1 MLSGAQNLVFVDHSS
16 RFFERF
22 RVIHLTDV
30 RKRYESQE
38 ILRGVSFSV
47 AKGEVCVLL
56 GPSGGGKS
64 TLLRT
69 INGLETFDSGTV
81 DVAGVSLPGQPCPAR
96 DLALLWIRQKVG
108 MVFQQ
113 FNLFP
118 HLTVLGNVIE
128 APVHVLGIP
137 KQEAIARAMELL
149 DRVGLKQKA
158 ESRPGSLSGGQQQ
171 RVAIARTL
179 AMNPEAILFDEP
191 TSALDPNTTA
201 EVIDVMQDLAKAGQ
215 GMIVVTHGM
224 QFARS
229 VAHQIHIL
237 HSGTIV
243 ESGPPAQVFDSPKH
257 EVTRK
262 FLCEAG

>member
-1 MLSGAQNLVFVDHSS
+1 MIRLN
-16 RFFERF
+16 
-22 RVIHLTDV
+22 DV

-38 ILRGVSFSV
+38 ILRGVSLSV
-47 AKGEVCVLL
+47 EQGEVCVLL

-81 DVAGVSLPGQPCPAR
+81 EVAGVGLPGQPCPER
-96 DLALLWIRQKVG
+96 DRALLRIRRTIG

-128 APVHVLGIP
+128 GPVHVLGMP
-137 KQEAIARAMELL
+137 RAEAIERAMELL

-158 ESRPGSLSGGQQQ
+158 ESRPASLSGGQQQ

-179 AMNPEAILFDEP
+179 AMNPAAILFDEP

-224 QFARS
+224 QFART

-237 HSGTIV
+237 HSGTII
-243 ESGPPAQVFDSPKH
+243 ESGPPSQVFDSPKH
-257 EVTRK
+257 EVTRQ
-262 FLCEAG
+262 FLCESG